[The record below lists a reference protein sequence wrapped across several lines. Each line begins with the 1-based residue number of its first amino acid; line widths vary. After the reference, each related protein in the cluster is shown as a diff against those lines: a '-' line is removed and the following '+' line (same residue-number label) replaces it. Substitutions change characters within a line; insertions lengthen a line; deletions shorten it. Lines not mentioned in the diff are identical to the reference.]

1 MLTNEP
7 LIRTLMTIQTRAFP
21 VRAASVVLAFMLAL
35 MTLLG
40 LQLAV
45 APGANAHDVLVEQT
59 PAPGETF
66 AEAPDEIVLTFNNRP
81 IDMGPDANQI
91 RVTDAEG
98 NIAIDHAVQIRDMS
112 AVLSLDG
119 LQDGAYHTVW
129 QVVSSDGHSISGAFT
144 FAVGANA
151 EADLAALPSLEET
164 LDQGRDDTA
173 TDTDTEET
181 GGAEGTSL
189 FMIIGISVVTVA
201 AAVLAFVM
209 MWRKS
214 QQNR

>member
-1 MLTNEP
+1 MT
-7 LIRTLMTIQTRAFP
+7 IRTRAIP
-21 VRAASVVLAFMLAL
+21 ARATAIVFAFFFAL
-35 MTLLG
+35 MTALG
-40 LQLAV
+40 MQLVA

-98 NIAIDHAVQIRDMS
+98 NVAIDHAVQIRDMN

-119 LQDGAYHTVW
+119 LPDGAYHTVW

-164 LDQGRDDTA
+164 LDQVADDSA
-173 TDTDTEET
+173 TVDTET
-181 GGAEGTSL
+181 ADGAEGTSL